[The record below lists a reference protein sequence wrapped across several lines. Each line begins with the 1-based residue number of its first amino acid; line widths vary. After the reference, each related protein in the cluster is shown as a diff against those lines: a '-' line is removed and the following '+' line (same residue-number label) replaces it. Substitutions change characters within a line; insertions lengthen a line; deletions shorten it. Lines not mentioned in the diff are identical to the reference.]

1 MARLSVRVTP
11 RASRD
16 AVEGFDADGTLR
28 VRVTAAPADGA
39 ANAAV
44 AKLLARA
51 LDLPGRDIVLV
62 SGATAR
68 QKVFE
73 IPIELAE
80 ARAPF
85 SLLPLFSGRTCN
97 KRVFCHL
104 AEKPPLSIS
113 CKGRIGRRIK
123 PGRTRIEPA

>member
-1 MARLSVRVTP
+1 MTRLAVRVTP

-16 AVEGFDADGTLR
+16 AIEGFDADGVLR
-28 VRVTAAPADGA
+28 VRVTAPPADGA

-51 LDLPGRDIVLV
+51 LGIPPRDLVLV

-73 IPIELAE
+73 VEADEAE
-80 ARAPF
+80 VRRR
-85 SLLPLFSGRTCN
+85 LNSG
-97 KRVFCHL
+97 
-104 AEKPPLSIS
+104 
-113 CKGRIGRRIK
+113 
-123 PGRTRIEPA
+123 

>member
-44 AKLLARA
+44 AKVLARA
-51 LDLPGRDIVLV
+51 LDLPGRDVVLV

-68 QKVFE
+68 QKVFD
-73 IPIELAE
+73 IPIDLAE
-80 ARAPF
+80 ARA
-85 SLLPLFSGRTCN
+85 
-97 KRVFCHL
+97 RV
-104 AEKPPLSIS
+104 ET
-113 CKGRIGRRIK
+113 RRN
-123 PGRTRIEPA
+123 R

>member
-51 LDLPGRDIVLV
+51 LDLPGRDIVLI

-73 IPIELAE
+73 IPIELAD
-80 ARAPF
+80 A
-85 SLLPLFSGRTCN
+85 
-97 KRVFCHL
+97 
-104 AEKPPLSIS
+104 
-113 CKGRIGRRIK
+113 
-123 PGRTRIEPA
+123 RTRVEAHRNR